1 MQKDLTKFFFFFPYK
16 VLNYVNKTDF
26 LAGPVTEELRIPF
39 KDREGKGLPYCD
51 NYNKTHYSG
60 NATGQWYK

>member
-1 MQKDLTKFFFFFPYK
+1 M
-16 VLNYVNKTDF
+16 NYVNKTDF
-26 LAGPVTEELRIPF
+26 LAGPVIEELRTPF

-60 NATGQWYK
+60 NAIGQWYKQTKLYR

>member
-1 MQKDLTKFFFFFPYK
+1 MQVKNKIQSAKGSYK

-26 LAGPVTEELRIPF
+26 LAGPVIKELRTPF
-39 KDREGKGLPYCD
+39 KDKEGKGLPYCD

-60 NATGQWYK
+60 NAIGQ

>member
-1 MQKDLTKFFFFFPYK
+1 MQVKNKIQSAKGSYK
-16 VLNYVNKTDF
+16 ILNYVNKTDF
-26 LAGPVTEELRIPF
+26 LAGPVIEELRTPF

-60 NATGQWYK
+60 NAIGQ